1 MPSQRI
7 LFLTHSEQ
15 GQSNI
20 HLATALEISSRAIP
34 GVEVHLGS
42 FAELQPRFAKMAAL
56 VSGGGVPPTFHGIE
70 GLTQFAG
77 IDRVGSMRHRP
88 ALEFWPKFANIMVPW
103 TKEEYITILD
113 NIVAIIERV
122 DPDLILTDVMFG
134 QAVDACNLLHRPYHV
149 LSPLLAS
156 MVCLQNQPLLSL
168 LLHYP
173 LPGTGLPYPLSLRDK
188 ALNLV
193 HTAAMAFH
201 SFRSKQIRA
210 TNAARAARGVPGV
223 FQGLNC
229 MHVTPDRAYITPGA
243 PAADLPFSPPPTLHL
258 CGPIVSDFRAL
269 REGDAALAA
278 WLDRAPTVLVIM
290 GTHFAYDAPLAR
302 RVLAGLLG
310 GVDGGTQVLWK
321 VPNLGALGGVFAELL
336 TTARERE
343 RVRAVPW
350 LDVEPAVVVAHEN
363 VVGYVHHG
371 GANSYYE
378 CVRAG
383 KPHVVLP
390 QWADTYYNAVAAE
403 YAGIGVYG
411 NKTCA
416 PDIDATELS
425 LALKRITAGEEGAHF
440 KERAREVGVK
450 SREAGGRKRAA
461 DIVLGLL
468 KLDSASSK

>member
-1 MPSQRI
+1 MSAQRI

-20 HLATALEISSRAIP
+20 HLATALETYSRALP
-34 GVEVHLGS
+34 SVEVHLAS
-42 FAELQPRFAKMAAL
+42 FAELRPRFEKMSAL
-56 VSGGGVPPTFHGIE
+56 VAGGDKPPTFHTIE

-77 IDRVGSMRHRP
+77 IDRVGTMRHKP

-113 NIVAIIERV
+113 SILATISRV
-122 DPDLILTDVMFG
+122 DPHLILTDVMFG
-134 QAVDACNLLHRPYHV
+134 QAIDACALLHRPYHV

-156 MVCLQNQPLLSL
+156 MVCLQNQPFLRL
-168 LLHYP
+168 LLTYP
-173 LPGTGLPYPLSLRDK
+173 LPGTGLPYPLSLKDK
-188 ALNLV
+188 LANLV
-193 HTAAMAFH
+193 HTASMAYH
-201 SFRSKQIRA
+201 SLRSTQIRA
-210 TNAARAARGVPGV
+210 MDEARRARGVPGA

-229 MHVTPDRAYITPGA
+229 MHVSPERAYITPGA
-243 PAADLPFSPPPTLHL
+243 PAADLPFAAPPTLHL
-258 CGPIVSDFRAL
+258 CGPICNDFVPLRASDA
-269 REGDAALAA
+269 DLAA
-278 WLDRAPTVLVIM
+278 WLDQAPTLLMIM
-290 GTHFAYDAPLAR
+290 GTHFAYDPPLAR

-310 GVDGGTQVLWK
+310 GVDARAQILWK
-321 VPNLGALGGVFAELL
+321 VPNLPALGGVFDALL
-336 TTARERE
+336 TTARDKA
-343 RVRAVPW
+343 RVRAAPW
-350 LDVEPAVVVAHEN
+350 FDAEPAVIVAHAN

-378 CVRAG
+378 CARAG

-425 LALKRITAGEEGAHF
+425 VAVKRITSGEEGACF
-440 KERAREVGVK
+440 KKRAEEVGIK
-450 SREAGGRKRAA
+450 CREAGGRKRAA
-461 DIVLGLL
+461 DIVLNLL
-468 KLDSASSK
+468 KPEPEST

>member
-1 MPSQRI
+1 MSSQRI

-20 HLATALEISSRAIP
+20 HLATALEIYSRALP
-34 GVEVHLGS
+34 DVEVHLAS
-42 FAELQPRFAKMAAL
+42 FAELRPRFEKMSAL
-56 VSGGGVPPTFHGIE
+56 VSGGDKPPTFHTID

-77 IDRVGSMRHRP
+77 IDRVGTMRHKP

-113 NIVAIIERV
+113 SILATIQRI
-122 DPDLILTDVMFG
+122 DPQLILTDVMFG
-134 QAVDACNLLHRPYHV
+134 QAVDACALLHRPYHV

-156 MVCLQNQPLLSL
+156 MVCLQNQPLLRL
-168 LLHYP
+168 LLTYP
-173 LPGTGLPYPLSLRDK
+173 LPGTGLPYPLAFKDK
-188 ALNLV
+188 LANLV
-193 HTAAMAFH
+193 HTAAMAYH
-201 SFRSKQIRA
+201 SLRSTQIRA
-210 TNAARAARGVPGV
+210 MDEVRRARGVPGS

-229 MHVTPDRAYITPGA
+229 MHVSPERAYITPGA
-243 PAADLPFSPPPTLHL
+243 PAADLPFTAPPTLHL
-258 CGPIVSDFRAL
+258 CGPICNDF
-269 REGDAALAA
+269 
-278 WLDRAPTVLVIM
+278 I
-290 GTHFAYDAPLAR
+290 
-302 RVLAGLLG
+302 
-310 GVDGGTQVLWK
+310 LWK
-321 VPNLGALGGVFAELL
+321 VPNLPELGAVFAELL
-336 TTARERE
+336 TTARDKA

-350 LDVEPAVVVAHEN
+350 FDTEPAVIVAHAN

-378 CVRAG
+378 CARAG

-425 LALKRITAGEEGAHF
+425 VAVKRITSGEEGARF
-440 KERAREVGVK
+440 KKRAEEVGVK
-450 SREAGGRKRAA
+450 CREAGGRRRAA
-461 DIVLGLL
+461 DIVLSLL
-468 KLDSASSK
+468 KAERGST